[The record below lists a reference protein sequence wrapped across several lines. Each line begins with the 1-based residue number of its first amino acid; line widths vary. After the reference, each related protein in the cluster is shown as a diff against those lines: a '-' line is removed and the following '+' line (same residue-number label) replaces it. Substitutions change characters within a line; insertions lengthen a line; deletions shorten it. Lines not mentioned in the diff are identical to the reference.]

1 MGVVLF
7 DTNILIDAINS
18 HREAFDELS
27 FWEAPA
33 ISVITFAEV
42 YAGATPREA
51 IKIRSFMN
59 HFGFEVLHTDDL
71 IMTLATSLRRASV
84 RNRRKIALPDAII
97 MATAQAH
104 RLLVIT
110 RNKKD
115 FKGLNVRIPYE
126 LETTTTTRVIN
137 VRPMPT

>member
-7 DTNILIDAINS
+7 DTNILIDALHS
-18 HREAFDELS
+18 HQEAFDELS
-27 FWEAPA
+27 NWKTPA
-33 ISVITFAEV
+33 VSVVTFAEV
-42 YAGATPREA
+42 YAGANHREA
-51 IKIRSFMN
+51 LRIKAFMT
-59 HFGFEVLHTDDL
+59 HFGFEVIHTDDL
-71 IMTLATSLRRASV
+71 IMTLATALRRASV

-115 FKGLNVRIPYE
+115 FKGLNVTYP
-126 LETTTTTRVIN
+126 L
-137 VRPMPT
+137 